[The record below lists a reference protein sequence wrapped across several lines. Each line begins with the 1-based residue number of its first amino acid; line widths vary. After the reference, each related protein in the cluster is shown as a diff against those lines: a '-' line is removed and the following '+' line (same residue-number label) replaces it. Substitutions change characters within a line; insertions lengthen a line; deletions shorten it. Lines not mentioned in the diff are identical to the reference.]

1 MSVKYPEIITTRL
14 TEVQALKVA
23 LASQKS
29 NQSISSY
36 VRNKI
41 IDNE

>member
-1 MSVKYPEIITTRL
+1 MSVKYPEVITTRL

-36 VRNKI
+36 VRNKLLK
-41 IDNE
+41 DE